1 MFFTSF
7 FLGSNLDLIAVSSS
21 ILSILDPNL
30 TDWWI
35 ELIDLGL
42 PISDI
47 SILCCTGQLME
58 TMHTSS
64 SKPWWSKDT
73 IAVVTGANK
82 GLGFEIVRLLAEQ
95 GLTVVLT
102 ARDSG
107 KGQEAV
113 DELKK
118 DGQKSVC
125 FHQLDVESK
134 ESVETIA
141 AWLKSK
147 FGGIDILVNNA
158 GVAFGPKGESGHNEI
173 AKAIIETNYYGV
185 KNVTEGLL
193 PLLRKSPSAARIVN
207 VTAGLGLYER
217 LRSDTLKQ
225 KFKDYESLRIM
236 KFKDYEKYTQE
247 LIDSLVTKF
256 LEDVKAD
263 RSGEEWMEGEV
274 AVSGLYGVSKIFLSA
289 YSILLARTL
298 SELQPEDHQILVTT
312 FTPGLTD
319 TDMMK
324 RGIEEGSQAIKDRY
338 KVAGGFKPKTAAEG
352 ADTGVWLA
360 LLPKEELMEKNGK
373 FFYNRKEFSFGALR
387 I

>member
-1 MFFTSF
+1 M
-7 FLGSNLDLIAVSSS
+7 
-21 ILSILDPNL
+21 LS
-30 TDWWI
+30 
-35 ELIDLGL
+35 G
-42 PISDI
+42 
-47 SILCCTGQLME
+47 CR
-58 TMHTSS
+58 
-64 SKPWWSKDT
+64 PWWSKDT

-102 ARDSG
+102 ARDSER
-107 KGQEAV
+107 GQEAV

-118 DGQKSVC
+118 NGQKSVC

-158 GVAFGPKGESGHNEI
+158 GVAFGPKGESRHYEI

-225 KFKDYESLRIM
+225 KFKDYEN
-236 KFKDYEKYTQE
+236 YTQE

-298 SELQPEDHQILVTT
+298 WELQPEDHQILVTT

-324 RGIEEGSQAIKDRY
+324 RGMEEGFMSQAIKDRY

-360 LLPKEELMEKNGK
+360 LLPKEELIEKNGK